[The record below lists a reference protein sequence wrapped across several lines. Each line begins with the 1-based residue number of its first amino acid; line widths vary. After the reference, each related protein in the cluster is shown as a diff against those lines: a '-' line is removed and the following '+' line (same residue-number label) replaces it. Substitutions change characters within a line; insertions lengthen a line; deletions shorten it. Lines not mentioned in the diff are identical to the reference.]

1 MTSIVKVFNNQLYN
15 FVNTLSERFPEN
27 KEIKLGLTGIET
39 LKSYNP
45 KKSIEYFILYGYK
58 YRQYIMAKDS
68 VGLKKLNLDDELAK
82 LKTSDEALS
91 ALAHLKKKVN
101 TAEYEGIDIM
111 QLIIGYWDSLAN
123 DEQENIWKY
132 LQVLITLSDKYIAE
146 NLPKV

>member
-58 YRQYIMAKDS
+58 YRQYIMTKDS
-68 VGLKKLNLDDELAK
+68 VGLKKLNLEDELAK
-82 LKTSDEALS
+82 LKTSDEDLS
-91 ALAHLKKKVN
+91 ALAHLKKKGN
-101 TAEYEGIDIM
+101 TSEYEGIDIM